1 MSSLERRTDVI
12 TREQFDMLQSVWV
25 SLLTRID
32 AGYEN
37 VASIEVDT
45 PNSQYTVEF
54 DLGSNKQKVAFPLAS
69 QDAEYLARVF
79 KCGKLYLGE
88 AVTAEYSRVAMV
100 EAKTGNPFCVRKNGS
115 VGFGRG
121 YSDDGLQMTAQV
133 AEKLGRHKEQPV
145 LVEGIFNVPEN
156 RRSVDVVRYSDGDI
170 LLFGYKDN
178 VLEYIF
184 HLNKDY
190 LPVRYIRKNGVTG
203 APVLAYDVMLGLQSD
218 DLPRTEPGGGS
229 NNFVVKA
236 DSFDYSEGVFRCR
249 KGAETS
255 YTRVRKSTGNSL
267 AAAMRRTG
275 LENRVGAYF
284 SLRDPEHFGYLSS
297 GVLPTQENSGVVHG
311 KAGFS
316 YGDRTV
322 LSTGRIFTSSYVEW

>member
-1 MSSLERRTDVI
+1 MI
-12 TREQFDMLQSVWV
+12 TREQFGILQSVWV
-25 SLLTRID
+25 SLLARID

-54 DLGSNKQKVAFPLAS
+54 DLGSNKTKAAFPLAS
-69 QDAEYLARVF
+69 KDAEYLTRIF
-79 KCGKLYLGE
+79 QCGKLYLGE
-88 AVTAEYSRVAMV
+88 AVTAEYSRVFMV
-100 EAKTGNPFCVRKNGS
+100 EARTGKPFCVQNGGS
-115 VGFGRG
+115 LGFGRG
-121 YSDDGLQMTAQV
+121 YSDTGLGMTEQV

-145 LVEGIFNVPEN
+145 VVQGVFNVP
-156 RRSVDVVRYSDGDI
+156 RDQLGVDVVRYDDGDI
-170 LLFGYKDN
+170 LLFGYNKN

-190 LPVRYIRKNGVTG
+190 LPVRYIRKNEVTG
-203 APVLAYDVMLGLQSD
+203 APVLAYDVVFGLQSD
-218 DLPRTEPGGGS
+218 ALPRTEPGGGS

-236 DSFDYSEGVFRCR
+236 DNFDYSEGVFRHR
-249 KGAETS
+249 RGAGTS

-284 SLRDPEHFGYLSS
+284 SLRDPEHFGFLSS
-297 GVLPTQENSGVVHG
+297 GAIPDQRETGAISGKVGHLYDNRVVLTNG
-311 KAGFS
+311 KV
-316 YGDRTV
+316 T
-322 LSTGRIFTSSYVEW
+322 TSSYKDGDTAWKS

>member
-1 MSSLERRTDVI
+1 MI

-100 EAKTGNPFCVRKNGS
+100 EAKTGKPFCVRKNGS

-121 YSDDGLQMTAQV
+121 YSDAGLQMTAQV

-145 LVEGIFNVPEN
+145 SVEGIFNVPKHPL
-156 RRSVDVVRYSDGDI
+156 SVDVVRYTDGDV

-190 LPVRYIRKNGVTG
+190 LPVRYICKSGMTG
-203 APVLAYDVMLGLQSD
+203 EPVLAYDVVHGLQLD
-218 DLPRTEPGGGS
+218 DLPRTEPGGSS
-229 NNFVVKA
+229 NNFVVKT
-236 DSFDYSEGVFRCR
+236 DNFDYSEGFFRYNNTANDYPSR
-249 KGAETS
+249 EQV
-255 YTRVRKSTGNSL
+255 YTMVRMSADNSFE
-267 AAAMRRTG
+267 AALRRAG
-275 LENRVGAYF
+275 LESKVGAYF
-284 SLRDPEHFGYLSS
+284 SLRDPKHFGYISS

>member
-1 MSSLERRTDVI
+1 ML
-12 TREQFDMLQSVWV
+12 TRVQFDMLQSVWV

-37 VASIEVDT
+37 VSSIEVDM

-54 DLGSNKQKVAFPLAS
+54 DLGSNKTKAAFPLKS
-69 QDAEYLARVF
+69 KDAEYLSRVF
-79 KCGKLYLGE
+79 QCGKMYLGE

-100 EAKTGNPFCVRKNGS
+100 EARTGKPFCVQNGGS
-115 VGFGRG
+115 LDFGRG
-121 YSDDGLQMTAQV
+121 CSDTGLGMTGQV
-133 AEKLGRHKEQPV
+133 AEKLGRHKEQPASV
-145 LVEGIFNVPEN
+145 VGIFNVP
-156 RRSVDVVRYSDGDI
+156 RGRLGVDVVRYDDGDI
-170 LLFGYKDN
+170 LLFGYSKN

-218 DLPRTEPGGGS
+218 TLPRTEPGGGS

-236 DSFDYSEGVFRCR
+236 DNFDYSEGVFRYR

-297 GVLPTQENSGVVHG
+297 GAIPAQGETGAISGKVGYLYDNRLVLTNG
-311 KAGFS
+311 KV
-316 YGDRTV
+316 T
-322 LSTGRIFTSSYVEW
+322 TSSYKDGDTTWKS

>member
-1 MSSLERRTDVI
+1 MI

-69 QDAEYLARVF
+69 QDAEYLDRVF

-121 YSDDGLQMTAQV
+121 YSNDGLQMTAQV

-145 LVEGIFNVPEN
+145 VVQDVFNVP
-156 RRSVDVVRYSDGDI
+156 RGRLGVDVVRYDDGNI
-170 LLFGYKDN
+170 LLFGYNGN

-190 LPVRYIRKNGVTG
+190 FPVRYIRENNVTRR
-203 APVLAYDVMLGLQSD
+203 PLLEYDVVQGLQSD
-218 DLPRTEPGGGS
+218 ALPMTMPGGGR
-229 NNFVVKA
+229 NNFVVKV
-236 DSFDYSEGVFRCR
+236 DNFDYSEGFFRYNNTANDYPSR
-249 KGAETS
+249 EQV
-255 YTRVRKSTGNSL
+255 YTMVRMSADNSFE
-267 AAAMRRTG
+267 AALRRAG
-275 LENRVGAYF
+275 LESKVGAYF
-284 SLRDPEHFGYLSS
+284 SLRDPKHFGYISS
-297 GVLPTQENSGVVHG
+297 GALPTQENSGVAHG

-316 YGDRTV
+316 YGNRSV
-322 LSTGRIFTSSYVEW
+322 LSTGRVFTSSYVEW

>member
-1 MSSLERRTDVI
+1 MI

-79 KCGKLYLGE
+79 KCGKLYLGD

-100 EAKTGNPFCVRKNGS
+100 EAKTGKPFCAQNG
-115 VGFGRG
+115 VLLDFGRG
-121 YSDDGLQMTAQV
+121 YSDAGLQMTEQV

-145 LVEGIFNVPEN
+145 VVQDVFNVP
-156 RRSVDVVRYSDGDI
+156 RGRLGVDVVIYTDGDV
-170 LLFGYKDN
+170 LLFGYNKN

-218 DLPRTEPGGGS
+218 DLPRTEPGGSS
-229 NNFVVKA
+229 NNFVVKT
-236 DSFDYSEGVFRCR
+236 DNFDYSEGVFRCR

-255 YTRVRKSTGNSL
+255 YARVRKSTGNSL

-284 SLRDPEHFGYLSS
+284 SLRDPEHFGYISS

>member
-1 MSSLERRTDVI
+1 MI
-12 TREQFDMLQSVWV
+12 TREQFGVLQSVWV
-25 SLLTRID
+25 ALLTRID
-32 AGYEN
+32 AGFEN
-37 VASIEVDT
+37 VASIEVDI
-45 PNSQYTVEF
+45 PNGQYTVEF
-54 DLGSNKQKVAFPLAS
+54 DLGSSKPKAAFPLAS

-79 KCGKLYLGE
+79 QCGKMYLGE

-100 EAKTGNPFCVRKNGS
+100 EAKTGKSFCVQNAGS
-115 VGFGRG
+115 LDFGRG
-121 YSDDGLQMTAQV
+121 CSEAGLQMTEQV

-145 LVEGIFNVPEN
+145 SVEGIFNVPKHPL
-156 RRSVDVVRYSDGDI
+156 SVDVVRYTDGDV
-170 LLFGYKDN
+170 LLFGYSKN

-236 DSFDYSEGVFRCR
+236 DNFDYSEGVFRHR
-249 KGAETS
+249 RGAGTS

-297 GVLPTQENSGVVHG
+297 GAIPDQRETGAIRGKVGYLYDNRVVLTNG
-311 KAGFS
+311 KVTTPS
-316 YGDRTV
+316 YKDGGDT
-322 LSTGRIFTSSYVEW
+322 IWKN

>member
-1 MSSLERRTDVI
+1 MI

-69 QDAEYLARVF
+69 QDAEYLDRVF
-79 KCGKLYLGE
+79 KCGKLYLGD

-100 EAKTGNPFCVRKNGS
+100 EAKTGNPFCVQNAGS
-115 VGFGRG
+115 LGFGRG
-121 YSDDGLQMTAQV
+121 YSNDGLQMTAQV
-133 AEKLGRHKEQPV
+133 AEKLGRRKEQPV
-145 LVEGIFNVPEN
+145 VVQDVFNVP
-156 RRSVDVVRYSDGDI
+156 RGRLGVDVVIYTDGDV
-170 LLFGYKDN
+170 LLFGYNKN

-249 KGAETS
+249 KGAETP

-284 SLRDPEHFGYLSS
+284 SLRDPEHFGYISS
-297 GVLPTQENSGVVHG
+297 GVLPAQENSGVVHG

>member
-1 MSSLERRTDVI
+1 MI
-12 TREQFDMLQSVWV
+12 TREQFGILQSVWV

-37 VASIEVDT
+37 VASIEVDIS
-45 PNSQYTVEF
+45 NSQYTVEF
-54 DLGSNKQKVAFPLAS
+54 DLGSNKTKATFPLKS
-69 QDAEYLARVF
+69 KDAEYLARVF
-79 KCGKLYLGE
+79 QCGKMYLGE

-100 EAKTGNPFCVRKNGS
+100 EAKTGKPFCVQNDGS
-115 VGFGRG
+115 LGFGRG
-121 YSDDGLQMTAQV
+121 CSDTGLGMTEQV

-145 LVEGIFNVPEN
+145 VVQDVFNVP
-156 RRSVDVVRYSDGDI
+156 RGRLGVDVVRYDGGDI
-170 LLFGYKDN
+170 LLFGYNKN

-218 DLPRTEPGGGS
+218 TLPRTEPGGGS

-236 DSFDYSEGVFRCR
+236 DNFDYSEGVFRCR
-249 KGAETS
+249 KGVETS
-255 YTRVRKSTGNSL
+255 YARVRKSTGNSL
-267 AAAMRRTG
+267 TAAMRRTG

-297 GVLPTQENSGVVHG
+297 GAIPDQRETGAIRGKVGYLYDNRLVLTNG
-311 KAGFS
+311 KV
-316 YGDRTV
+316 T
-322 LSTGRIFTSSYVEW
+322 TSSYKDGDTTWKSQ

>member
-1 MSSLERRTDVI
+1 VI

-25 SLLTRID
+25 ILLTRID
-32 AGYEN
+32 AGYEE

-100 EAKTGNPFCVRKNGS
+100 EAKTENPFCSQNG
-115 VGFGRG
+115 VLLGFGRG
-121 YSDDGLQMTAQV
+121 YSDAGLQMTEQV

-145 LVEGIFNVPEN
+145 SVEGIFNVPKHPL
-156 RRSVDVVRYSDGDI
+156 SVDVVRYSDGDI

-203 APVLAYDVMLGLQSD
+203 APVLAYDVVHGLQLD
-218 DLPRTEPGGGS
+218 DLPRTEPGGSS
-229 NNFVVKA
+229 NNFVVKT

-297 GVLPTQENSGVVHG
+297 GAIPDQRETGAIRGKVGYLYDNRVVLTNG
-311 KAGFS
+311 KVTTPS
-316 YGDRTV
+316 YKDGGDT
-322 LSTGRIFTSSYVEW
+322 IWKN

>member
-1 MSSLERRTDVI
+1 MI

-54 DLGSNKQKVAFPLAS
+54 DLGSNKPKAAFPLAS

-121 YSDDGLQMTAQV
+121 YSDDGLQMTEQV

-145 LVEGIFNVPEN
+145 VVQDVFNVP
-156 RRSVDVVRYSDGDI
+156 RGRLGVDVVIYTDGDV
-170 LLFGYKDN
+170 LLFGYSKN

-236 DSFDYSEGVFRCR
+236 DSFDYSEGVFRYNNTANDYPSR
-249 KGAETS
+249 EQV
-255 YTRVRKSTGNSL
+255 YTMVRMSADNSFE
-267 AAAMRRTG
+267 AALRRAG
-275 LENRVGAYF
+275 LESKVGAYF
-284 SLRDPEHFGYLSS
+284 SLRDPKHFGYISS

>member
-1 MSSLERRTDVI
+1 MI
-12 TREQFDMLQSVWV
+12 TREQFGVLQSVWV

-79 KCGKLYLGE
+79 QCGKMYLGE

-100 EAKTGNPFCVRKNGS
+100 EAKTGKPFCVQNG
-115 VGFGRG
+115 VLLGFGCG
-121 YSDDGLQMTAQV
+121 CSDAGLQMTAQV

-145 LVEGIFNVPEN
+145 SVEGIFNVPKHPL
-156 RRSVDVVRYSDGDI
+156 SVDVVRYTDGDV
-170 LLFGYKDN
+170 LLFGYSKN

-203 APVLAYDVMLGLQSD
+203 DPVLAYDVMLGLQSD
-218 DLPRTEPGGGS
+218 DLPRTEPGGSS
-229 NNFVVKA
+229 NNFVVKT
-236 DSFDYSEGVFRCR
+236 DSFDYSEGVFHYRS
-249 KGAETS
+249 GAGTS

-297 GVLPTQENSGVVHG
+297 GAIPDQRETGAIRGKVGYLYDNRVVLTNG
-311 KAGFS
+311 KVTTPS
-316 YGDRTV
+316 YKDGGDT
-322 LSTGRIFTSSYVEW
+322 IWKN